1 MQMDPWYQQRENEK
15 MREAQREIWKAA
27 AKAEA
32 IEQTRLNFAAAK
44 LRMKEEEAER
54 KKQIFEQIGIDE
66 EGNITLITKNLTISP
81 KKRSLCNMKSPA
93 LTKLVRVKAQEDCIF
108 CMSCLVNEKWE
119 KIYLAEEKLGNG
131 GYILKKITSA
141 GGIFYLEKQ
150 SACKRFAVDLIS
162 ILLLGAKEVFVPDTP
177 GWMKLPSGKFKF
189 VEEEDLSWKW
199 IQKKSR

>member
-15 MREAQREIWKAA
+15 MREAQREIWKAV

-66 EGNITLITKNLTISP
+66 YGNITVITKNLTISP
-81 KKRSLCNMKSPA
+81 KKRSLCNMKSPE

-108 CMSCLVNEKWE
+108 CMSCLVNEKWK

-162 ILLLGAKEVFVPDTP
+162 GLLPGAKEVFVPDTP

-189 VEEEDLSWKW
+189 VEEDLSWKW